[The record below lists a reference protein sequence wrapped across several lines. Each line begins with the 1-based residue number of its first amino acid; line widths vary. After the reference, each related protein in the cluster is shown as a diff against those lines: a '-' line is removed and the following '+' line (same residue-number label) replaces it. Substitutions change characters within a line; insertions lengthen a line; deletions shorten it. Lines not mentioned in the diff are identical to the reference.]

1 MRSRTAKRPGPLL
14 HQQRLHSARQHR
26 LSSTLQRW
34 DSEIAYYEALQ
45 TAGAAPVSPAALAAV
60 DAYIAQEKR
69 LGTAGCEVRWSFSEF
84 PDAPS
89 SLSPRAISITDLD
102 DRIVI
107 EVGFAELRMTPEEA
121 ARLFAMGRD
130 FCGKPQQNGGA

>member
-1 MRSRTAKRPGPLL
+1 MPKPRIVKRPGPLP
-14 HQQRLHSARQHR
+14 HQQRLHSARHHR

-45 TAGAAPVSPAALAAV
+45 TAGAAPVTPAVLGAYEAA
-60 DAYIAQEKR
+60 AKR
-69 LGTAGCEVRWSFSEF
+69 VGSTWGEVSWSFSEF
-84 PDAPS
+84 PDTPS

-107 EVGFAELRMTPEEA
+107 TVGAAELRLTPEEA
-121 ARLFAMGRD
+121 ARLFAIGRD
-130 FCGKPQQNGGA
+130 FGGTPQA

>member
-14 HQQRLHSARQHR
+14 HQQRLHSARHHR

-34 DSEIAYYEALQ
+34 DSGIAYYEALQ
-45 TAGAAPVSPAALAAV
+45 TAGAAPVIPAVLG
-60 DAYIAQEKR
+60 AYEAQEKR
-69 LGTAGCEVRWSFSEF
+69 VGTAGGEVIWSFSEF

-89 SLSPRAISITDLD
+89 SLSQRAISITDLD

-107 EVGFAELRMTPEEA
+107 TVGFAELRLTPEEA
-121 ARLFAMGRD
+121 ARLFSIGRD
-130 FCGKPQQNGGA
+130 FGGTPQA

>member
-14 HQQRLHSARQHR
+14 HQQRLHSARHHR

-34 DSEIAYYEALQ
+34 DSGIAYYEALQ
-45 TAGAAPVSPAALAAV
+45 TAGAAPVIPAVLGADEAH
-60 DAYIAQEKR
+60 EKR
-69 LGTAGCEVRWSFSEF
+69 IGAEGGEVRWSFSEF

-107 EVGFAELRMTPEEA
+107 KVGFAELRMTPEEA
-121 ARLFAMGRD
+121 ARLFAIGRD
-130 FCGKPQQNGGA
+130 FGAPQQNGGA

>member
-14 HQQRLHSARQHR
+14 HQQRLHSARHHR

-34 DSEIAYYEALQ
+34 DSGIAYYEALQ
-45 TAGAAPVSPAALAAV
+45 TAGAAPVIPAVLGA
-60 DAYIAQEKR
+60 DEAQEKR
-69 LGTAGCEVRWSFSEF
+69 IGAEGGEVRWSFSEF

-89 SLSPRAISITDLD
+89 SLSPRAISITSPLSH
-102 DRIVI
+102 DRVVI
-107 EVGFAELRMTPEEA
+107 EVGDAQLTLSREEA

-130 FCGKPQQNGGA
+130 FGGKPQA

>member
-14 HQQRLHSARQHR
+14 HQQRLHSARHHR
-26 LSSTLQRW
+26 LSSALQRW

-45 TAGAAPVSPAALAAV
+45 TAGAAPVTPAVLGAYEAA
-60 DAYIAQEKR
+60 AKR
-69 LGTAGCEVRWSFSEF
+69 VGAAGGEVTWSFSEF
-84 PDAPS
+84 PDTPH

-107 EVGFAELRMTPEEA
+107 TVGAAELRLTHEEA
-121 ARLFAMGRD
+121 ARLFAIGRD
-130 FCGKPQQNGGA
+130 FGAPQQNGGA

>member
-14 HQQRLHSARQHR
+14 HQQRLHSARQRHR
-26 LSSTLQRW
+26 NTALQRW

-45 TAGAAPVSPAALAAV
+45 TAGSAPVTPAVLGAYEALA
-60 DAYIAQEKR
+60 KR
-69 LGTAGCEVRWSFSEF
+69 VGATWGEVSWSFSEF

-107 EVGFAELRMTPEEA
+107 TVGAAELRLTPEEA
-121 ARLFAMGRD
+121 ARLFAIGRD
-130 FCGKPQQNGGA
+130 FGGTPQA

>member
-14 HQQRLHSARQHR
+14 HQQRLHSARHHR

-34 DSEIAYYEALQ
+34 DSEIAYCEALQ
-45 TAGAAPVSPAALAAV
+45 TAMIAPVSPAVLAAV
-60 DAYIAQEKR
+60 GADEAQEKR
-69 LGTAGCEVRWSFSEF
+69 IGAEGGEVRWSFSEF

-107 EVGFAELRMTPEEA
+107 KVGFAELRMTPEEA
-121 ARLFAMGRD
+121 ARLFAIGRD
-130 FCGKPQQNGGA
+130 FGAPQQNGGA